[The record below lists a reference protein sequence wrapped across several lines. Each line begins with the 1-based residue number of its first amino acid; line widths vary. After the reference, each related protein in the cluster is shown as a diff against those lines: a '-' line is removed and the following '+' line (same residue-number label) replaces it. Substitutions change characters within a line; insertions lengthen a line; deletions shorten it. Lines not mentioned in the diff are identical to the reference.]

1 MESSQTSFFVL
12 DDEDTLQDSNQD
24 LSKSKYRAKV
34 DNTIKG
40 SDKESEKEVET
51 SKSQTLVFDEWKGNF
66 KKKMVEKE
74 KKLDV
79 SNLLTSIPVTPGK
92 LFKKISFLERF
103 SV

>member
-1 MESSQTSFFVL
+1 
-12 DDEDTLQDSNQD
+12 
-24 LSKSKYRAKV
+24 
-34 DNTIKG
+34 
-40 SDKESEKEVET
+40 
-51 SKSQTLVFDEWKGNF
+51 
-66 KKKMVEKE
+66 MVEKE